1 MGDWASGPA
10 VVWTGRG
17 APLDDTEIYF
27 APKLALDLL
36 AESLDGVRGR
46 GGKLSG
52 PGYHGPNK

>member
-1 MGDWASGPA
+1 MGDRASGPS

-52 PGYHGPNK
+52 LGGES